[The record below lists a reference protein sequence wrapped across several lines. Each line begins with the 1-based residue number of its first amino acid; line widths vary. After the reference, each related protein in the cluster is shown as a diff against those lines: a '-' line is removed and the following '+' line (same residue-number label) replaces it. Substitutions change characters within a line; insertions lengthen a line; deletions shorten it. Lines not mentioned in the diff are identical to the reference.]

1 MVKGFLKDE
10 SNGNVKTKSLSNVSV
25 LYIQKK
31 KKDKLKKE
39 ADRLNWTIMKA
50 GKEQR
55 MEVKAQET
63 SLQRGKTEIQ
73 TEGNLISLLLFK

>member
-31 KKDKLKKE
+31 IKINSNGMVKKKQIDL
-39 ADRLNWTIMKA
+39 T
-50 GKEQR
+50 GQ
-55 MEVKAQET
+55 
-63 SLQRGKTEIQ
+63 
-73 TEGNLISLLLFK
+73 